1 MKTYSRKKQGDTTDV
16 IIHLNELCRLCLT
29 KEDELIP
36 IFNDDDPVPL
46 TLRIMACASLVVSL
60 NIPLTDLELQY
71 FVYQVFEGDGLPNM
85 ICHPCRYQLDKCY
98 AFKKK
103 CENSD
108 VKLKR
113 HIKYIQEKDGQG
125 DEVMD
130 LTEENAENE
139 TVIEEKDSGK
149 F

>member
-1 MKTYSRKKQGDTTDV
+1 
-16 IIHLNELCRLCLT
+16 
-29 KEDELIP
+29 
-36 IFNDDDPVPL
+36 
-46 TLRIMACASLVVSL
+46 
-60 NIPLTDLELQY
+60 
-71 FVYQVFEGDGLPNM
+71 M

-139 TVIEEKDSGK
+139 TVLEEKDSGK